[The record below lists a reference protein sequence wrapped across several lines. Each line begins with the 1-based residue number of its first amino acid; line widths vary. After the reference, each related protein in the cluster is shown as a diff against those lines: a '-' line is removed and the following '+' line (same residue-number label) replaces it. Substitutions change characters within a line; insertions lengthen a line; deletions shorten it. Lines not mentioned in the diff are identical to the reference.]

1 MGSTL
6 PLTWPARRQ
15 ASHPDRV
22 SIGHRV
28 DFAPRRADLAVSDD
42 PGFGRVVGLDLGSKR
57 IGVAVCDAGRM
68 VATPYETVRR
78 VGDRPVEHQRITEIV
93 AETEAVLLL
102 VGLPLSLD
110 GSVGQAAKTV
120 LSEVRALRR
129 TLTVP
134 VETHDERLT
143 TVTADDYLSQQR
155 VRGNKRR
162 DVVDQVAAAVILQSW
177 IDGGGAGTTGGDIG
191 SDIARDVG
199 SDIGWGDNRPADP
212 DTTI

>member
-1 MGSTL
+1 MGLTLHWTL
-6 PLTWPARRQ
+6 PARLPV
-15 ASHPDRV
+15 SHPDRV
-22 SIGHRV
+22 SIGHG
-28 DFAPRRADLAVSDD
+28 AEAGSLPRDSAVSDD

-57 IGVAVCDAGRM
+57 IGVAICDAGRM

-78 VGDRPVEHQRITEIV
+78 VGDRPVEHRRIAEIV
-93 AETEAVLLL
+93 VETEAVLLL

-129 TLTVP
+129 AMTIP

-177 IDGGGAGTTGGDIG
+177 IDGGAAGDIG
-191 SDIARDVG
+191 R
-199 SDIGWGDNRPADP
+199 GDNRPADP